1 MGKYVDVEKL
11 KTEIEDKLSYYR
23 QLNRTK
29 KIYDYV
35 ICPLEELLEYVSSL
49 QQEPSFPQ
57 YDNIVDKVF
66 GAGNLD
72 GWERDEAE
80 MLVALAKEELL
91 RSFQNGGRIKSPFT
105 GGKVIILSREEEAT
119 FRGEKVKITRKY
131 YRCVDTGREF
141 TDSKLDDDMMWAV
154 FRAYCEKKGFN
165 SFNDLLP
172 E

>member
-1 MGKYVDVEKL
+1 ME
-11 KTEIEDKLSYYR
+11 ED
-23 QLNRTK
+23 NA
-29 KIYDYV
+29 
-35 ICPLEELLEYVSSL
+35 LLERIINIITSL
-49 QQEPSFPQ
+49 QQEPRFPQ
-57 YDNIVDKVF
+57 YDNIVEKIF

-91 RSFQNGGRIKSPFT
+91 KSLQQEQSDIKSPFT

-131 YRCVDTGREF
+131 YHCVDTGREF

-165 SFNDLLP
+165 SFSDLP